1 MVNQTFRGCDNKALK
16 LSLPLSRGGG
26 DIKGSSSRIHGGGGD
41 EKEGKKE
48 KETHICA
55 RMRRARIFRLPL
67 STPQSDE
74 STFDNP
80 NKIRRLRSSADV
92 STHIKIQ
99 REEREKDWERARNS
113 LS

>member
-55 RMRRARIFRLPL
+55 RIFRLPL

-80 NKIRRLRSSADV
+80 NKIRRLR
-92 STHIKIQ
+92 TCLRI
-99 REEREKDWERARNS
+99 
-113 LS
+113 